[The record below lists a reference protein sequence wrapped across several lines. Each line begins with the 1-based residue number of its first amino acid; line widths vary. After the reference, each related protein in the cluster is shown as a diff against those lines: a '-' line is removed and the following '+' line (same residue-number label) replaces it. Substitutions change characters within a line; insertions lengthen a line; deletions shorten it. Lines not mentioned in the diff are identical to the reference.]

1 MKRLN
6 IKTLFIFLLFCS
18 CVKVNAQLEIV
29 PAFPNLS
36 FVMPTDIQNSGNGT
50 NRIFV
55 LGQKGI
61 ISVFPNDPNTSS
73 QKTFLDIRSKV
84 LSGGEMG
91 LLGLAFH
98 PDYKHNGFFY
108 LDYDANNPRRTVISR
123 FSVSASDPDKADP
136 NSELIL
142 LEVKQPYTNH
152 KGGQIVFG
160 PDGYLYLTFG
170 DGGAGGDP
178 QNHAQ
183 DRSVLLGKILR
194 IDVNN
199 KQGALNYA
207 IPPDNPFKGNKS
219 GYREEIYSYGMRN
232 PWRISF
238 DLSTGLLWAADVG
251 QDLYEE
257 IDLIIKG
264 GHYGWRCYEGFHTY
278 NTTDCNG
285 TDYIKPIWEYGHN
298 LDGGDCITGGFVYHG
313 HDAPEFAGLYIY
325 ADYVVGKIW
334 SLKLVGTTITNS
346 LRFQTKYAISTF
358 GIDESKELYFA
369 DYPTGLIYK
378 FKDVAANVK

>member
-1 MKRLN
+1 MKR
-6 IKTLFIFLLFCS
+6 IITKAIFVFLFS
-18 CVKVNAQLEIV
+18 CAFSKVNSQVQIV
-29 PAFPNLS
+29 PAFHNLS
-36 FVMPTDIQNSGNGT
+36 FVMPTDIQNSGDGT

-55 LGQKGI
+55 LEQKGV
-61 ISVFPNDPNTSS
+61 ISVFPNDSNTTSK
-73 QKTFLDIRSKV
+73 KTFLDITNKV

-108 LDYDANNPRRTVISR
+108 IDYVADNPRRTVIAR
-123 FSVSASDPDKADP
+123 YTVSASDPDKADS

-142 LEVKQPYTNH
+142 LEVEQPYKNH
-152 KGGQIVFG
+152 KGGQTVFG
-160 PDGYLYLTFG
+160 PGGYLYIAFG
-170 DGGAGGDP
+170 DGGSGGDP

-199 KQGALNYA
+199 KQGSLNYA
-207 IPPDNPFKGNKS
+207 IPPDNPFKGNTS

-232 PWRISF
+232 PWRFSF
-238 DLSTGLLWAADVG
+238 DLPNGLLWAADVG

-257 IDLIIKG
+257 IDLITKG
-264 GHYGWRCYEGFHTY
+264 GNYGWRCYEGFHEF
-278 NTTDCNG
+278 NLSDCNG
-285 TDYIKPIWEYGHN
+285 TDYIKPIWEYKHDM
-298 LDGGDCITGGFVYHG
+298 DGGDCITGGFVYRG
-313 HDAPEFAGLYIY
+313 HDALEFTGLYVY

-334 SLKLVGTTITNS
+334 TLKLDGTTVKNS

-358 GIDESKELYFA
+358 GIDENKELYFT
-369 DYPTGLIYK
+369 DYPNGMIYK
-378 FKDVAANVK
+378 FKDLPVNVK

>member
-1 MKRLN
+1 MKQLI
-6 IKTLFIFLLFCS
+6 IKSFFIFLSFCS
-18 CVKVNAQLEIV
+18 CINVMAQLQIL
-29 PAFPNLS
+29 PAFPNLY
-36 FVMPTDIQNSGNGT
+36 FVMPTDIQNSGDGT

-55 LGQKGI
+55 LEQKGI
-61 ISVFPNDPNTSS
+61 ISVFPNDPKTSS
-73 QKTFLDIRSKV
+73 QKIFLDIRSKV

-108 LDYDANNPRRTVISR
+108 IDYVANNPRRTIISR
-123 FSVSASDPDKADP
+123 FKVSSSDPNKADP

-142 LEVKQPYTNH
+142 LEVRQPYTNH

-160 PDGYLYLTFG
+160 PDGYLYIAFG
-170 DGGAGGDP
+170 DGGSGGDP
-178 QNHAQ
+178 QNHGQ
-183 DRSVLLGKILR
+183 DCSVLLGKILR

-199 KQGALNYA
+199 KQGFLNYA

-232 PWRISF
+232 PWRFSF

-257 IDLIIKG
+257 IDLITKG
-264 GHYGWRCYEGFHTY
+264 GNYGWRCYEGFHEF
-278 NTTDCNG
+278 NTSGCNG
-285 TDYIKPIWEYGHN
+285 TDYIKPIWEYKHDM
-298 LDGGDCITGGFVYHG
+298 DGGDCITGGFVYHG
-313 HDAPEFAGLYIY
+313 HDAPEFTGLYIY

-334 SLKLVGTTITNS
+334 SLKLVGTTVTNS

-358 GIDESKELYFA
+358 GIDENKELYFA
-369 DYPTGLIYK
+369 DYPNGIIYK
-378 FKDVAANVK
+378 FKDVLVNVK

>member
-1 MKRLN
+1 MKQLILN
-6 IKTLFIFLLFCS
+6 AVFIFLLFCAFNN
-18 CVKVNAQLEIV
+18 VNSQVQIV
-29 PAFPNLS
+29 PAFHNLS
-36 FVMPTDIQNSGNGT
+36 FVMPTDIQNAGDGT

-55 LGQKGI
+55 LEQKGV
-61 ISVFPNDPNTSS
+61 ISEFPNDSNTSAK
-73 QKTFLDIRSKV
+73 KTFLDIRSKV

-91 LLGLAFH
+91 LLGLTFH

-108 LDYDANNPRRTVISR
+108 IDYVADNPRRTVISR
-123 FSVSASDPDKADP
+123 FKVSASDPDKADP
-136 NSELIL
+136 TSEFIL

-160 PDGYLYLTFG
+160 PDGYLYITFG
-170 DGGAGGDP
+170 DGGSGGDP

-183 DRSVLLGKILR
+183 DRSVFLGKILR
-194 IDVNN
+194 IDVNR
-199 KQGALNYA
+199 KQGSLNYD

-238 DLSTGLLWAADVG
+238 DLSTGLLWSADVG

-257 IDLIIKG
+257 IDLITKG
-264 GHYGWRCYEGFHTY
+264 GNYGWRCYEGFHPFKML
-278 NTTDCNG
+278 DCNG
-285 TDYIKPIWEYGHN
+285 TDYIKPIWEYKHD
-298 LDGGDCITGGFVYHG
+298 LDGGDCITGGFVYRG
-313 HDAPEFAGLYIY
+313 HDAPELKGLYIY

-334 SLKLVGTTITNS
+334 SLKLEETTVTNS

-358 GIDESKELYFA
+358 GIDENNELYFA
-369 DYPTGLIYK
+369 DYPNGQIYK
-378 FKDVAANVK
+378 FKDVQANVK